1 MVTEPDATVQTKLL
15 DKTLSGLE
23 LATALPWSEHF
34 TQPAVYFL
42 VRTVS
47 LSQIIYCIL
56 HGSGSR
62 RGPYL
67 YGLRCGHQSSAH
79 SRRTRGNYRSRMRPV
94 MERNCRIYV
103 SLGFL
108 PWTDQPSSRALL
120 RPIVFSVPFRVDKE
134 RSALVPIR
142 KSLKVNQH
150 K

>member
-1 MVTEPDATVQTKLL
+1 MVTEPDATIQTKCFKLCL
-15 DKTLSGLE
+15 DLSLR
-23 LATALPWSEHF
+23 PSSEHF
-34 TQPAVYFL
+34 TQPSVYFL

-56 HGSGSR
+56 HGSR

-134 RSALVPIR
+134 RSALVPVR